1 MSSPLFENIFGT
13 YLTDRQLLAEFTG
26 AQVESLQLSRA
37 SRFMSATLVCDRFI
51 EIEKIDA
58 AEKAL
63 SAALSLRGVELTP
76 RYPADSLSVACFP
89 TIVAF
94 LRRRSAAV
102 NGTFDD
108 AVCRIEGDRLTVS
121 LRHGCLNILRATKT
135 DALLAEM
142 LRTLFSRRMELQ
154 FEGDEGVDTA
164 DEHYQQMM
172 AKAEEE
178 AAASA
183 RAQAEAF
190 RQAEVPAPTA
200 APKGEA
206 PRPRKPVDPARPPA
220 CPFIWRPRRWCSA
233 LPSEKKP
240 RR

>member
-37 SRFMSATLVCDRFI
+37 SRFMSATLVCSRFI

-108 AVCRIEGDRLTVS
+108 AVCRIEGDR
-121 LRHGCLNILRATKT
+121 
-135 DALLAEM
+135 
-142 LRTLFSRRMELQ
+142 
-154 FEGDEGVDTA
+154 
-164 DEHYQQMM
+164 
-172 AKAEEE
+172 
-178 AAASA
+178 
-183 RAQAEAF
+183 
-190 RQAEVPAPTA
+190 
-200 APKGEA
+200 
-206 PRPRKPVDPARPPA
+206 
-220 CPFIWRPRRWCSA
+220 
-233 LPSEKKP
+233 
-240 RR
+240 

>member
-37 SRFMSATLVCDRFI
+37 SRFMSATLVCGRFI

-183 RAQAEAF
+183 RAFSGIWVTSAAQSLMSAICTMSGLSMGRPLASKIF
-190 RQAEVPAPTA
+190 RT
-200 APKGEA
+200 
-206 PRPRKPVDPARPPA
+206 ARPFRA
-220 CPFIWRPRRWCSA
+220 SAARP
-233 LPSEKKP
+233 
-240 RR
+240 